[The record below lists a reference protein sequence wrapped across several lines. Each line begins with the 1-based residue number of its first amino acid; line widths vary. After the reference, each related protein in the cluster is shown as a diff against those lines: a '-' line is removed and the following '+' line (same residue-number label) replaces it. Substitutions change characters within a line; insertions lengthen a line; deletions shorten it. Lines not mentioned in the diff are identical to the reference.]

1 MVNEAVADISQY
13 GDFEWFVSDSPY
25 LGPPFDD
32 GKPVYIAM
40 PHWKKHEELSIQER
54 IDFLQRFIIV
64 HSYIY
69 YELNNNVISDM
80 EYDKASKELTSL
92 KECFPE
98 EWKNSQYYKQ
108 FGDEYNGSTGFT
120 LYHDLDEK
128 QKKIIKSIAHIL

>member
-1 MVNEAVADISQY
+1 
-13 GDFEWFVSDSPY
+13 
-25 LGPPFDD
+25 
-32 GKPVYIAM
+32 
-40 PHWKKHEELSIQER
+40 
-54 IDFLQRFIIV
+54 
-64 HSYIY
+64 
-69 YELNNNVISDM
+69 M